1 MSLGYAMYDADNH
14 LYEAQDAFTRHLPA
28 ARSRDVRWMTDER
41 GHRALIIDRQLYDY
55 IPNPTFD
62 PVAVA
67 GALDR
72 RMVEPIATRPEY
84 RDRAARLR
92 RFDEQGIEA
101 SLLFP
106 TLINGLEEIIENNI
120 ALYADL
126 MWAYDRWL
134 EEEWGFAY
142 QGRIFAVPM
151 IPLGDPA
158 AAVQILEWALT
169 QGARAVM
176 VPSGSVLTE
185 VGRRSPAHAMFDPFW
200 ARCAEA
206 GVIVCAHAA
215 ASGYNRYSGDLTGH
229 YTQRPFENHTLDNL
243 INRGRSTSDF
253 FAVMVWQG
261 ALSRFPDLR
270 LLSVENG
277 SDWVASL
284 LARFRRF
291 YRPGELA
298 EDPVD
303 VFHRCVTITPH
314 WEDALDDL
322 VQHVPVDNVVAGS
335 DWPHY
340 DALPEPTDF
349 AKYLV
354 GFDDTQ
360 VRKVMRDNLRSLLTA
375 G

>member
-14 LYEAQDAFTRHLPA
+14 LYETLDAFTRHLPGD
-28 ARSRDVRWMTDER
+28 RRRDVRWMTDER
-41 GHRALIIDRQLYDY
+41 GHRCLVIDRQLYDY

-84 RDRAARLR
+84 RDRDARLA

-106 TLINGLEEIIENNI
+106 TLINGLEEIIEGNI

-142 QGRIFAVPM
+142 QGRIYAVPM

-158 AAVQILEWALT
+158 EAVRMLEWV
-169 QGARAVM
+169 QSHGARAVM
-176 VPSGSVLTE
+176 VPSGSVLTAF
-185 VGRRSPAHAMFDPFW
+185 GRRSPADAMFDAFW

-206 GVIVCAHAA
+206 HTIVCAHAS

-229 YTQRPFENHTLDNL
+229 YTSRPFENHTLDNL

-261 ALSRFPDLR
+261 ALSRFPTLR

-277 SDWVASL
+277 SDWVGSL
-284 LARFRRF
+284 LARFKRF

-314 WEDALDDL
+314 WEDALSDL
-322 VQHVPVDNVVAGS
+322 VQQVPVDNVVAGS

-354 GFDDTQ
+354 GFGDVE
-360 VRKVMRDNLRSLLTA
+360 VRKVMRDNLRALLEPA
-375 G
+375 

>member
-1 MSLGYAMYDADNH
+1 MNLGYAMYDADNH
-14 LYEAQDAFTRHLPA
+14 LYEAHDAFTRHLPE
-28 ARSRDVRWMTDER
+28 SRRREVKWVTDER
-41 GHRALIIDRQLYDY
+41 GHRNLIIDRHLYDY

-72 RMVEPIATRPEY
+72 RMVEPLATRPEY
-84 RDRAARLR
+84 RDRDARLR
-92 RFDEQGIEA
+92 RLDEQGIEA

-106 TLINGLEEIIENNI
+106 TLINGLEEAIGDNI
-120 ALYADL
+120 PLYADL
-126 MWAYDRWL
+126 MFGYNQWL
-134 EEEWGFAY
+134 EEEWGFSY
-142 QGRIFAVPM
+142 RNRIFAVPM
-151 IPLGDPA
+151 IPLSDPA
-158 AAVQILEWALT
+158 AAVRMLEWVLAH
-169 QGARAVM
+169 GARAVM
-176 VPSGSVLTE
+176 VPSNSVLTQL
-185 VGRRSPAHAMFDPFW
+185 GRVSPAHAMFDPFW

-206 GVIVCAHAA
+206 RVIVCAHTAA
-215 ASGYNRYSGDLTGH
+215 NGYNRYSGDLTGH
-229 YTQRPFENHTLDNL
+229 YTSRPFENHTLDNL
-243 INRGRSTSDF
+243 INRGRPTSDF

-261 ALSRFPDLR
+261 ALTRFPALR

-277 SDWVASL
+277 SDWVGSL

-291 YRPGELA
+291 YRPGELE

-314 WEDALDDL
+314 WEDDLDDL
-322 VQHVPVDNVVAGS
+322 VGRVPVTNVVAGS

-354 GFDDTQ
+354 GFDDAD
-360 VRKVMRDNLRSLLTA
+360 VRKVMRDNLRSLLA
-375 G
+375 AA